1 MYERQEYNK
10 QLTEKLQNGIP
21 WSMRYQE
28 ASSDN
33 VSRATTI
40 ASYYLAVERVI
51 KAVSQDLSQPFS
63 LQDMADIA
71 AVSPY
76 HFNRIFRSLTGTPP
90 LRFLSALRLA
100 QAKELLLASKLS
112 ITSICFEV
120 GYNSLGTFSSRFKEL
135 VGTTPT
141 NLRALA
147 ESTAMPY
154 PERFQLHPT
163 AASRLPW
170 RQPIVTGEVKASDL
184 FAGPI
189 IIGVFDTPIP
199 QGKPITCAVLT
210 APGNYTIS
218 DVPNGKYYLFA
229 VAPQWSDDPI
239 SYALLRRNH
248 IRVGAGSK
256 PVIVHNQRA
265 QEPVNINLRRM
276 RLIDPPI
283 LVDLLSLLV
292 QKGYVKQ
299 NNMFN
304 QTTHQ
309 IGAAGKEGG
318 GDTWIS

>member
-10 QLTEKLQNGIP
+10 RIKEIVQNESVP
-21 WSMRYQE
+21 WPIRYQE
-28 ASSDN
+28 ENSESST
-33 VSRATTI
+33 RATTI

-51 KAVSQDLSQPFS
+51 QAVRKDLSKSFS

-90 LRFLSALRLA
+90 LRFLYALRLA
-100 QAKELLLASKLS
+100 EAKKLLLRTKMS

-120 GYNSLGTFSSRFKEL
+120 GYNSLGTFSTRFKEL

-141 NLRALA
+141 SVRQLVD
-147 ESTAMPY
+147 STAMPY
-154 PERFQLHPT
+154 PERFQLHLP
-163 AASRLPW
+163 AKSRLPW
-170 RQPIVTGEVKASDL
+170 RQPVLTGEVKASDL

-199 QGKPITCAVLT
+199 QGKPVTCTVLT
-210 APGNYTIS
+210 EPGAYAIS
-218 DVPNGKYYLFA
+218 NVPNGKYYLFA
-229 VAPQWSDDPI
+229 VVPRWSDEPI
-239 SYALLRRNH
+239 DYALLRRSQ

-256 PVIVHNQRA
+256 PVVVHNQRA
-265 QEPVNINLRRM
+265 QEPVDINLRRM

-292 QKGYVKQ
+292 KKGYVKQ
-299 NNMFN
+299 NDVFTQPDN
-304 QTTHQ
+304 H
-309 IGAAGKEGG
+309 IGATGG
-318 GDTWIS
+318 GDA